1 MLTLFLIRH
10 AKSSWEDPGLS
21 DKDRPLN
28 KRGKKDAPLMG
39 SILRDKNESASLIIS
54 SPAKRAYDTAK
65 IIAEETGYKAGK
77 IEKDDK
83 LYMADINDFISVIK
97 KAHNSYTCIML
108 FSHNYG
114 ITDFANFIGD
124 LKIENIPT
132 CGIVKIKFKTDNWK
146 NVTDLKGKT
155 EFFIFPKMFKN

>member
-39 SILRDKNESASLIIS
+39 SILNGKNETASLIIS

-65 IIAEETGYKAGK
+65 IISEETGYKAGR

-97 KAHNSYTCIML
+97 KVHDSNTCIML

-114 ITDFANFIGD
+114 ITDFANSAGD
-124 LKIENIPT
+124 LQIENIPT
-132 CGIVKIKFKTDNWK
+132 CGVVKIKFKADSWK
-146 NVTDLKGKT
+146 DISGIRGKT
-155 EFFIFPKMFKN
+155 EYFIYPKMFK